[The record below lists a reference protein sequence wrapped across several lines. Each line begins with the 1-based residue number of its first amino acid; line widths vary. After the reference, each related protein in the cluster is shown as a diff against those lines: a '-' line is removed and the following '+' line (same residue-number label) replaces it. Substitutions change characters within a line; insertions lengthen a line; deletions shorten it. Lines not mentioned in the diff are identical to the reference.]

1 MHKWY
6 LDHLP
11 LEQLQPVLPHTRA
24 QPPGYGQ
31 LCGCSTQLL
40 PPDLYEE
47 FVAPLDEELLTVY
60 PNGGMI
66 HLCGVHTQH
75 IPVWRQMKPLR
86 AVQLNDRAA
95 EDLEVYWNGLR
106 PDQLFYVNPC
116 PGMPVERIM
125 KITGGRRLVI
135 IADTPPSSDSP

>member
-1 MHKWY
+1 
-6 LDHLP
+6 
-11 LEQLQPVLPHTRA
+11 
-24 QPPGYGQ
+24 
-31 LCGCSTQLL
+31 
-40 PPDLYEE
+40 
-47 FVAPLDEELLTVY
+47 
-60 PNGGMI
+60 
-66 HLCGVHTQH
+66 
-75 IPVWRQMKPLR
+75 MKPLR